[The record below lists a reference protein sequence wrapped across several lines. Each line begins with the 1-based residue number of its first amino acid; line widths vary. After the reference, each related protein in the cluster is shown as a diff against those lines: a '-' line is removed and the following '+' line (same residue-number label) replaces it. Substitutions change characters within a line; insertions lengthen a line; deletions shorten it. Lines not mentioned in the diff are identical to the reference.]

1 MYKKIEAV
9 NHSHLVYLHNL
20 KQEKQAKHSQQVI
33 MYTLKYQFPVV
44 LYNALIF

>member
-33 MYTLKYQFPVV
+33 IVHTEVSVPVV